1 MNVEDKHLDVLQN
14 IEFAIMQVYQEK
26 PDLIDIEVLNAIESL
41 SHLYTAEAQ
50 GKSGTVRP
58 LKGTTA
64 EVANQIKAVCEMR
77 LRRVSIGDQAEQI
90 SEEEMAPKTLT
101 DIVDCLKRI
110 QSSIKFWTKKSGRQG
125 YLNFVRQFFQDR

>member
-1 MNVEDKHLDVLQN
+1 MKVEDQHLDVLQN

-26 PDLIDIEVLNAIESL
+26 PDLIDIEVMNAIENL
-41 SHLYTAEAQ
+41 SHLYAAESQ
-50 GKSGTVRP
+50 GKSGTVRS

-64 EVANQIKAVCEMR
+64 EVADQVKAVCEMR

-90 SEEEMAPKTLT
+90 SKEEMALKTLT
-101 DIVDCLKRI
+101 DIIDCLKRI

-125 YLNFVRQFFQDR
+125 YLDFVSQFFQDR